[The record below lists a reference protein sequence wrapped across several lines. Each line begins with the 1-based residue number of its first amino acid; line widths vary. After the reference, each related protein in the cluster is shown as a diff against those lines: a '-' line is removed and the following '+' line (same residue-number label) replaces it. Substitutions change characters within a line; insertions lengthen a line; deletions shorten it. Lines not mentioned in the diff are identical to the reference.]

1 MTKPI
6 TVTQLSQ
13 IESRVLVPGATVRFV
28 HSDHMT
34 LAYWEFEADTPL
46 PEHAHP
52 HEQVTN
58 IITGTFELTIAGKAH
73 RLEAGHVA
81 LIPPDARHSGRAIT
95 VCRVIDVFYPVREEY
110 R

>member
-1 MTKPI
+1 MTSQVSI
-6 TVTQLSQ
+6 AQLSQ
-13 IESRVLVPGATVRFV
+13 IESRKLIPGATVRFV

-58 IITGTFELTIAGKAH
+58 VITGTFELNTAGQIH
-73 RLEAGHVA
+73 RLEAGSVA
-81 LIPPDARHSGRAIT
+81 LIPPGVRHSARAIT
-95 VCRVIDVFYPVREEY
+95 ACHIIDVFYPVREDY